1 MRKQLA
7 LVAVLLFGLACGGNS
22 VVRRRHRAVSD
33 RPIGQARANAV

>member
-22 VVRRRHRAVSD
+22 VVRRRHRPSL
-33 RPIGQARANAV
+33 IGQSAKPARTQ